1 MKKTIFLLFSL
12 LICSLFSSCNT
23 TKRAEKRIYNIV
35 ENHQELLKQDTV
47 KIDTVLSVKPAA
59 DSAIFD
65 LDTIVENQTHTIRT
79 ERGEFG
85 ITILPS
91 KEVKINYLPD
101 SVDIH
106 FRTEKIYD
114 QIVIEQPKEKWRDVL
129 FACII
134 AFVGMLFLKMF
145 FERMMK

>member
-1 MKKTIFLLFSL
+1 MKKIIFLLLSL
-12 LICSLFSSCNT
+12 LLVSCNT

-47 KIDTVLSVKPAA
+47 KIDTTFVITPEQ
-59 DSAIFD
+59 DGFEFNP
-65 LDTIVENQTHTIRT
+65 DTISDKTVVRT
-79 ERGEFG
+79 DHGKFIITNLPARGF
-85 ITILPS
+85 
-91 KEVKINYLPD
+91 KIDYFPD

-114 QIVIEQPKEKWRDVL
+114 HITIKHPKEKWREVL

-134 AFVGMLFLKMF
+134 AFVGLLFLKMF

>member
-1 MKKTIFLLFSL
+1 MKRILIYLSLVLLL
-12 LICSLFSSCNT
+12 SCNT
-23 TKRAEKRIYNIV
+23 TKRAEKRIYNIL
-35 ENHQELLKQDTV
+35 EDHQELLKQDTV
-47 KIDTVLSVKPAA
+47 KIDTVLSIKPVA

-79 ERGEFG
+79 ESGQFG

-101 SVDIH
+101 SIDIH
-106 FRTEKIYD
+106 FRDEKIYD

-129 FACII
+129 FAII
-134 AFVGMLFLKMF
+134 VAFIGLLFLKMF

>member
-1 MKKTIFLLFSL
+1 MKRILIYLSL
-12 LICSLFSSCNT
+12 LLLLVSCNT
-23 TKRAEKRIYNIV
+23 AKRAEKRIYNIV

-47 KIDTVLSVKPAA
+47 KIDTTFVITPEQ
-59 DSAIFD
+59 DSFEFNP
-65 LDTIVENQTHTIRT
+65 DTISDKTVVRT
-79 ERGEFG
+79 DHGKFIITNLPARGF
-85 ITILPS
+85 
-91 KEVKINYLPD
+91 KIDYFPD

-106 FRTEKIYD
+106 FRSEKIYD

-134 AFVGMLFLKMF
+134 AFIGLLFLKMF

>member
-1 MKKTIFLLFSL
+1 MKKIILILLSL
-12 LICSLFSSCNT
+12 LICSLFSSCNST
-23 TKRAEKRIYNIV
+23 RRAEKRIYNIV
-35 ENHQELLKQDTV
+35 ENHPELTRKDTV
-47 KIDTVLSVKPAA
+47 KIDTVLSIKPAA

-91 KEVKINYLPD
+91 KEVKINYRPD

-106 FRTEKIYD
+106 FRDEKIYD
-114 QIVIEQPKEKWRDVL
+114 KIVIQEPPQRWRDVL
-129 FACII
+129 FAIII
-134 AFVGMLFLKMF
+134 AFVGLLFLKMF
-145 FERMMK
+145 FERLMK

>member
-1 MKKTIFLLFSL
+1 MKKIFILLFSL

-35 ENHQELLKQDTV
+35 EDHQELLKQDTV
-47 KIDTVLSVKPAA
+47 KIDTVLSIKPAA

-65 LDTIVENQTHTIRT
+65 LDTIVENQIHTIRT

-134 AFVGMLFLKMF
+134 AFIGFLFLKMF

>member
-1 MKKTIFLLFSL
+1 MKKIIFLLFSL
-12 LICSLFSSCNT
+12 LLVSCNT

-35 ENHQELLKQDTV
+35 ENHQELIQKDTV

-91 KEVKINYLPD
+91 KEVKIDYLPD

-114 QIVIEQPKEKWRDVL
+114 QIVIEQPQEKWRDVL

-134 AFVGMLFLKMF
+134 AFIGLLFLKMF

>member
-1 MKKTIFLLFSL
+1 MKKIIFLIFSL
-12 LICSLFSSCNT
+12 LLVSCNT

-47 KIDTVLSVKPAA
+47 KIDTTFVITPEQ
-59 DSAIFD
+59 DCFEFNP
-65 LDTIVENQTHTIRT
+65 DTISDKTVVKTDHGKFIITNLPA
-79 ERGEFG
+79 RGF
-85 ITILPS
+85 
-91 KEVKINYLPD
+91 KIDYFPD

-114 QIVIEQPKEKWRDVL
+114 QIVIEQPKDKWREVL
-129 FACII
+129 FAIII

>member
-1 MKKTIFLLFSL
+1 MKRILIYLTLVVLL
-12 LICSLFSSCNT
+12 SSCNT

-47 KIDTVLSVKPAA
+47 KIDTTFVITPEQ
-59 DSAIFD
+59 DGFEFNP
-65 LDTIVENQTHTIRT
+65 DTISDKTVVKTDHGKFIITNLPA
-79 ERGEFG
+79 RGF
-85 ITILPS
+85 
-91 KEVKINYLPD
+91 KIDYFPD

-129 FACII
+129 LACII

>member
-1 MKKTIFLLFSL
+1 MRKIIFLLISL
-12 LICSLFSSCNT
+12 LFGSLFSSCNT

-65 LDTIVENQTHTIRT
+65 LDTIAENQTHTIRT

-114 QIVIEQPKEKWRDVL
+114 QIVIEQPKEKWREVL
-129 FACII
+129 FAIII
-134 AFVGMLFLKMF
+134 AFIGLLFLKMF
-145 FERMMK
+145 FEQMMK

>member
-1 MKKTIFLLFSL
+1 MKKIIFILLSL
-12 LICSLFSSCNT
+12 LIGSLFSSCNT

-47 KIDTVLSVKPAA
+47 KIDTTFVITPEQ
-59 DSAIFD
+59 DGFEFNP
-65 LDTIVENQTHTIRT
+65 DTISDETVVKTDHGKFIITNLPA
-79 ERGEFG
+79 RGF
-85 ITILPS
+85 
-91 KEVKINYLPD
+91 KIDYLPD

-114 QIVIEQPKEKWRDVL
+114 QIVIEQPKEKWREVL
-129 FACII
+129 LQIII
-134 AFVGMLFLKMF
+134 AFVGLLFLKMF

>member
-1 MKKTIFLLFSL
+1 MKKIIFLLFSL
-12 LICSLFSSCNT
+12 LLVSCNT

-35 ENHQELLKQDTV
+35 EDHQELLKQDTV
-47 KIDTVLSVKPAA
+47 KIDTVLSIKPAA

-65 LDTIVENQTHTIRT
+65 LDNIVENQTHTIRT

-106 FRTEKIYD
+106 FRDEKIYD

-134 AFVGMLFLKMF
+134 AFIGFLFLKMF
-145 FERMMK
+145 FERLMK

>member
-1 MKKTIFLLFSL
+1 MRKIFILLFSL

-35 ENHQELLKQDTV
+35 ENHQELVKKDTV
-47 KIDTVLSVKPAA
+47 KIDTVFTVPGVQDSV
-59 DSAIFD
+59 IFA

-91 KEVKINYLPD
+91 KEVKIDYRPD
-101 SVDIH
+101 SVEVS
-106 FRTEKIYD
+106 FRSEKIYD
-114 QIVIEQPKEKWRDVL
+114 QIVIHEPTQKWRDVL

-134 AFVGMLFLKMF
+134 GFVGLLFLKLY
-145 FERMMK
+145 FERIMK

>member
-1 MKKTIFLLFSL
+1 MKKIIFLIFSL
-12 LICSLFSSCNT
+12 LLVSCNT

-35 ENHQELLKQDTV
+35 EKHQELIQKDTV
-47 KIDTVLSVKPAA
+47 KIDTVLSIKPAA

-65 LDTIVENQTHTIRT
+65 LDTIVENQIHTIRT
-79 ERGEFG
+79 ESGQFG

-114 QIVIEQPKEKWRDVL
+114 QIVIKQTKDKWREVL

>member
-1 MKKTIFLLFSL
+1 MKRILIYLSL
-12 LICSLFSSCNT
+12 LLLLVSCNT

-47 KIDTVLSVKPAA
+47 KIDTTFVITPEQ
-59 DSAIFD
+59 DGFEFNP
-65 LDTIVENQTHTIRT
+65 DTISDETVVKTDHGKFIITNLPA
-79 ERGEFG
+79 RGF
-85 ITILPS
+85 
-91 KEVKINYLPD
+91 KIDYFPD

-114 QIVIEQPKEKWRDVL
+114 QIVIEQPKEKWREVL
-129 FACII
+129 FVII
-134 AFVGMLFLKMF
+134 VAFVGLLFLKMF

>member
-1 MKKTIFLLFSL
+1 MKKIIFILFSL
-12 LICSLFSSCNT
+12 LIGSLFSSCNT

-35 ENHQELLKQDTV
+35 EDHQELLKQDTV
-47 KIDTVLSVKPAA
+47 KIDTVLNVPVLQ

-65 LDTIVENQTHTIRT
+65 LETIAENQIHTIRT

-129 FACII
+129 FAII
-134 AFVGMLFLKMF
+134 VAFVGMLFLKMF
-145 FERMMK
+145 FEQMMK

>member
-1 MKKTIFLLFSL
+1 MRKIIFLLISL
-12 LICSLFSSCNT
+12 LFGSLFSSCNT

-35 ENHQELLKQDTV
+35 ENHQELIQKDTV
-47 KIDTVLSVKPAA
+47 EIDTVLSVKPAA
-59 DSAIFD
+59 DSVIFD
-65 LDTIVENQTHTIRT
+65 LDTIAENQTHTICT
-79 ERGEFG
+79 ERGRFG

-134 AFVGMLFLKMF
+134 AFIGFLFLKMF

>member
-1 MKKTIFLLFSL
+1 MKKIIFLLFSL
-12 LICSLFSSCNT
+12 LLVSCNT

-35 ENHQELLKQDTV
+35 ENHQELIQKDTV

-134 AFVGMLFLKMF
+134 AFIGLLFLKCF
-145 FERMMK
+145 LNG

>member
-1 MKKTIFLLFSL
+1 MKKIIFLLFSL
-12 LICSLFSSCNT
+12 LLVSCNT

-35 ENHQELLKQDTV
+35 ENHPDLIQKDTV
-47 KIDTVLSVKPAA
+47 KIDTTFVITPEQ
-59 DSAIFD
+59 DSFEFNP
-65 LDTIVENQTHTIRT
+65 DTISDETVVKTDHGKFIITNLPA
-79 ERGEFG
+79 RGF
-85 ITILPS
+85 
-91 KEVKINYLPD
+91 KIDYFPD

-134 AFVGMLFLKMF
+134 AFIGFLFLKMF

>member
-1 MKKTIFLLFSL
+1 MKRILIYLSLVLLL
-12 LICSLFSSCNT
+12 SCNT

-47 KIDTVLSVKPAA
+47 KIDTTFVITPEQ
-59 DSAIFD
+59 DGFEFNP
-65 LDTIVENQTHTIRT
+65 DTISDETVVRT
-79 ERGEFG
+79 DHGKFIITNLPARGF
-85 ITILPS
+85 
-91 KEVKINYLPD
+91 KIDYFPD

-114 QIVIEQPKEKWRDVL
+114 HITIKHPKEKWREVL

-134 AFVGMLFLKMF
+134 AFVGLLFLKMF

>member
-1 MKKTIFLLFSL
+1 MKKIIFILLSFIL
-12 LICSLFSSCNT
+12 VSCNT

-47 KIDTVLSVKPAA
+47 KIDTVLSIKPAA
-59 DSAIFD
+59 DSTIFN

-101 SVDIH
+101 NVDVH

-114 QIVIEQPKEKWRDVL
+114 QIVISQPKEKWRDVL
-129 FACII
+129 FAII
-134 AFVGMLFLKMF
+134 VAFIGLLFLKMF

>member
-1 MKKTIFLLFSL
+1 MKRILIYLSLVLLL
-12 LICSLFSSCNT
+12 SCNT

-35 ENHQELLKQDTV
+35 ENHQELVKKDTV
-47 KIDTVLSVKPAA
+47 KIDTVLTVPVLQ

-65 LDTIVENQTHTIRT
+65 LNTIVGNQTHTIRT
-79 ERGEFG
+79 ERGQFG

-114 QIVIEQPKEKWRDVL
+114 QIAIEQPKEKWREVL
-129 FACII
+129 WAIII
-134 AFVGMLFLKMF
+134 AFVGLLFLKMF

>member
-1 MKKTIFLLFSL
+1 MKKIFIILFSL
-12 LICSLFSSCNT
+12 LICSLFSSCNST
-23 TKRAEKRIYNIV
+23 RRAEKRIYNIV
-35 ENHQELLKQDTV
+35 ENHQELVKKDTV
-47 KIDTVLSVKPAA
+47 KIDTVFTVPVVQDSV
-59 DSAIFD
+59 IFA

-129 FACII
+129 FAIII
-134 AFVGMLFLKMF
+134 AFVGLLFLKMF

>member
-1 MKKTIFLLFSL
+1 MKRILIYLSL
-12 LICSLFSSCNT
+12 LLLLVSCNT

-35 ENHQELLKQDTV
+35 ENHQELIQKDTV
-47 KIDTVLSVKPAA
+47 KIDTTFVITPEQ
-59 DSAIFD
+59 DGFEFNP
-65 LDTIVENQTHTIRT
+65 DTISDKTVVKTDHGKFIITNLPA
-79 ERGEFG
+79 RGF
-85 ITILPS
+85 
-91 KEVKINYLPD
+91 KIDYFPD

-129 FACII
+129 LACII
-134 AFVGMLFLKMF
+134 AFIGLLFLKMF

>member
-1 MKKTIFLLFSL
+1 M
-12 LICSLFSSCNT
+12 LIGSLFSSCNT

-35 ENHQELLKQDTV
+35 EDHQELLKQDTV
-47 KIDTVLSVKPAA
+47 KIDTVLSIKPAA

-134 AFVGMLFLKMF
+134 AFIGFLFLKMF
-145 FERMMK
+145 FERLMK

>member
-1 MKKTIFLLFSL
+1 MKKIFIILFSL
-12 LICSLFSSCNT
+12 LIGSLFSSCNT

-47 KIDTVLSVKPAA
+47 KIDTVLSIKPAA

-134 AFVGMLFLKMF
+134 AFIGFLFLKMF
-145 FERMMK
+145 FERLMK